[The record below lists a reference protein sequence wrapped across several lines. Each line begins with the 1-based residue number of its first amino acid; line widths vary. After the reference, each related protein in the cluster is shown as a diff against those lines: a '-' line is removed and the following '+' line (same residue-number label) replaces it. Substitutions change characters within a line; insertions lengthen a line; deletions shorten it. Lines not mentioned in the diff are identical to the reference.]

1 MYWLLYLIIAA
12 KKGNLIMQ
20 LQIDEL
26 QIRTKTKQKRNIQIQ
41 NIVTP
46 KLFLRLHLF
55 LILIF

>member
-26 QIRTKTKQKRNIQIQ
+26 QIRTKTKQKRNIQIK
-41 NIVTP
+41 IYS
-46 KLFLRLHLF
+46 
-55 LILIF
+55 